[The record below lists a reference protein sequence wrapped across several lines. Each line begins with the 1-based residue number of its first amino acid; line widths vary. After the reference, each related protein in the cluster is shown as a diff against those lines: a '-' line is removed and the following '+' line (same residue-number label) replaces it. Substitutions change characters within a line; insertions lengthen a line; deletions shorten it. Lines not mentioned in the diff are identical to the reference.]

1 MSRTKEIP
9 HGKPLEYHIP
19 CPHCGS
25 SDAVTKFQH
34 PKGHSYY
41 KCFSGN
47 CGRIWDEDKDSTVI
61 DFTEQK
67 AYRESMNTSSAVQMP
82 NEYAPGDNH
91 WGRGLTEETF
101 NAFGVTC
108 SEDGSILFFPHYDY
122 NGNLTGYKQKTQDK
136 KFYWH
141 GDARRSGLFGNKL
154 FKDGTSRRA
163 VTVTEGQEDAMA
175 VYQMF
180 GSKYAA
186 VSIVAG
192 AESAKNLSQEDIK
205 FLSSFEEVV
214 ICFDSDEPGRK
225 GAKALARSFGTGV
238 KVSILD
244 LSLKDAN
251 EYLKA
256 GREEEFRKAWFNNKK
271 PYRPDGLVY
280 SSETSNLISEY
291 DPKPDA
297 YYPWSGLNQI
307 LWGIYKPSLIV
318 VTAGSGVGKC
328 FRKGTKILM
337 YGGSIKAVEDVV
349 VGDKVMGPDSLP
361 REVTGTHNGYDKMY
375 EVKPVKGAPYY
386 VNSEHILCLWSNK
399 RGGYYEIATK
409 DFVTANKT
417 LKQTSKTYRANT
429 VTFPDV
435 DSRWM
440 GFDPY
445 LFGVWLGDGSSD
457 LNGLR
462 YTNVDTEIT
471 DAVSE
476 IAAGVSGYWH
486 SSSHG
491 EVKAMSHGVVNRQG
505 KTNAFVDVL
514 RSWGVANNKHIPSFV
529 KTSPVWYRRSV
540 LAGIVDTDG
549 YVFHGCYDIVQKNK
563 TLADDIAFLCR
574 SLGLAAYVREVQKGC
589 QTGAVGT
596 YYRVSVS
603 GDLSEIPARLP
614 RKQVEPRKQIK
625 DVLKTG
631 ITVTKVS
638 DNEQYFGFS
647 VEGPDKNFL
656 LSDFTVV
663 HNTAFVKS
671 LMLNLYQTTTE
682 KIGAIFLEESVKQS
696 IYQFMSLEMQRNI
709 NNPYIYEQTDK
720 TDILKTWDR
729 VFKSDRWMFWDH
741 FGSSSLDQVCEQVRF
756 MAVNWGASYIVLDHI
771 SIIVSSQENGDERK
785 ALDEIM
791 TRLRKLCEELGICI
805 VLVSHLK
812 RPSGQ
817 DGHEN
822 GGVTSLAQLRGS
834 AGIGQLADVVL
845 GIERNGQH
853 DEPRKRNLST
863 VRVLKSRKTGLT
875 GPAAKL
881 YWDNDKYSFTEVPVD
896 GEDEFFA
903 ELTRTETEQE
913 PTPTEI

>member
-1 MSRTKEIP
+1 MKTKEIP

-82 NEYAPGDNH
+82 NDYAPGDNH

-122 NGNLTGYKQKTQDK
+122 NGNLTGYKQKTEDK

-318 VTAGSGVGKC
+318 VTAGSGVGK
-328 FRKGTKILM
+328 
-337 YGGSIKAVEDVV
+337 
-349 VGDKVMGPDSLP
+349 
-361 REVTGTHNGYDKMY
+361 
-375 EVKPVKGAPYY
+375 
-386 VNSEHILCLWSNK
+386 
-399 RGGYYEIATK
+399 
-409 DFVTANKT
+409 TA
-417 LKQTSKTYRANT
+417 
-429 VTFPDV
+429 
-435 DSRWM
+435 M
-440 GFDPY
+440 
-445 LFGVWLGDGSSD
+445 
-457 LNGLR
+457 
-462 YTNVDTEIT
+462 
-471 DAVSE
+471 
-476 IAAGVSGYWH
+476 
-486 SSSHG
+486 
-491 EVKAMSHGVVNRQG
+491 
-505 KTNAFVDVL
+505 
-514 RSWGVANNKHIPSFV
+514 
-529 KTSPVWYRRSV
+529 
-540 LAGIVDTDG
+540 
-549 YVFHGCYDIVQKNK
+549 
-563 TLADDIAFLCR
+563 
-574 SLGLAAYVREVQKGC
+574 
-589 QTGAVGT
+589 
-596 YYRVSVS
+596 
-603 GDLSEIPARLP
+603 
-614 RKQVEPRKQIK
+614 
-625 DVLKTG
+625 
-631 ITVTKVS
+631 
-638 DNEQYFGFS
+638 
-647 VEGPDKNFL
+647 
-656 LSDFTVV
+656 
-663 HNTAFVKS
+663 VKS

-696 IYQFMSLEMQRNI
+696 IYQFISIEMGRNI

-720 TDILKTWDR
+720 TDILKAWDK

-853 DEPRKRNLST
+853 DEIRKRNLST

-875 GPAAKL
+875 GPATKL